1 MKTFTAAEHEAL
13 EGLSSIVEIANAIS
27 ELDINPVDK
36 YDGVTVADHM
46 YSISYS
52 LRQIAEVLEKIE
64 AKMK

>member
-1 MKTFTAAEHEAL
+1 MKTFTGAEHEAL
-13 EGLSSIVEIANAIS
+13 EGLAAIADIATAIT
-27 ELDINPVDK
+27 ELDINPVDH

-64 AKMK
+64 AKM